1 MSENRVLRAGIT
13 AGDLGGVGT
22 EVIIKALADSRIYDN
37 ITPVVYG
44 SAKAFAFYKRGIEGV
59 ENFSVSLVQSAA
71 EAAPKRVNLVEC
83 GPEDI
88 RIDVGKATAESGAVA
103 VTALQK
109 AMEDIDAGDLDLLIT
124 APINKENVHGEN
136 FPYTGHT
143 EFLAAEREG
152 EPVMIMCSE
161 NLRVA
166 LATIH
171 LPVSEVS
178 AHLTKEGIVGT
189 LKVLNRS
196 LIEDFGAVAPR
207 IAVLALNPHAGDGGL
222 LGKEEQEIIKP
233 AIEEAFG
240 EKILAFGPFAADGFF
255 ASGAWKKYDAVVAMY
270 HDQGLTPFKTLSPD
284 GVNYTAGLDI
294 VRTSPDHGTGYDIA
308 GQDKADAQSMRNA
321 IYMAVDVYRNRQ
333 RYAEMSRN
341 PLRHYER
348 DKGRDVSVSDLPE
361 IEEAL

>member
-1 MSENRVLRAGIT
+1 M
-13 AGDLGGVGT
+13 GDLGGVGT
-22 EVIIKALADSRIYDN
+22 EVVIKALADSRIYDN
-37 ITPVVYG
+37 IIPVVYG
-44 SAKAFAFYKRGIEGV
+44 SAKGVAFYKRGIEGV
-59 ENFSVSLVQSAA
+59 ENFSVSIVQSAA
-71 EAAPKRVNLVEC
+71 DAAPKRVNLVEC

-88 RIDVGKATAESGAVA
+88 RIEAGRATAEGGAVA
-103 VTALQK
+103 VEALRR
-109 AMEDIDAGDLDLLIT
+109 AADDLDAGDLDLLIT
-124 APINKENVHGEN
+124 APINKENVHGER

-152 EPVMIMCSE
+152 DPVMIMCSE
-161 NLRVA
+161 SMRVA

-171 LPVSEVS
+171 LPVAEVS
-178 AHLTKEGIVGT
+178 AHLSKEGIVDT
-189 LKVLNRS
+189 LKVLQRS
-196 LIEDFGAVAPR
+196 LIQDFGVVAPR

-240 EKILAFGPFAADGFF
+240 DKILAFGPFAADGFF

-270 HDQGLTPFKTLSPD
+270 HDQGLTPFKTISPE

-308 GQDKADAQSMRNA
+308 GSGKADAQSMRNA
-321 IYMAVDVYRNRQ
+321 IYMAVDIYRNRQ
-333 RYAEMSRN
+333 RYAEMSAN

-348 DKGRDVSVSDLPE
+348 DKGRDISVSDLPE
-361 IEEAL
+361 LEEGL